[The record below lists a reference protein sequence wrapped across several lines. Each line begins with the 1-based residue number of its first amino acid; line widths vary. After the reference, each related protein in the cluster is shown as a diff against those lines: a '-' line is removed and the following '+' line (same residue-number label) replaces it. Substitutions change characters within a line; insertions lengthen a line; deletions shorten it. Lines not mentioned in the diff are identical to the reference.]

1 MLIMTKDREIL
12 NLDNVLEIR
21 ASEENVEC
29 ELMNGYIYIIQS
41 FKTHKKAEDA
51 LDKILNQYDRG
62 QRTKGYQVIKVCY
75 EKGLV
80 SVQDLQ
86 SMIKNETGIEIKF

>member
-51 LDKILNQYDRG
+51 LDKILNQYD
-62 QRTKGYQVIKVCY
+62 
-75 EKGLV
+75 KGL
-80 SVQDLQ
+80 SSYKGMLRKRSCQCAGPAIHDQ
-86 SMIKNETGIEIKF
+86 E

>member
-29 ELMNGYIYIIQS
+29 ELMNGYIYTIQS

-51 LDKILNQYDRG
+51 LDKILNQ
-62 QRTKGYQVIKVCY
+62 
-75 EKGLV
+75 
-80 SVQDLQ
+80 
-86 SMIKNETGIEIKF
+86 

>member
-29 ELMNGYIYIIQS
+29 ELMNGYIYTIQS

-51 LDKILNQYDRG
+51 LDKILNQYDRA
-62 QRTKGYQVIKVCY
+62 KGYQVIKERY
-75 EKGLV
+75 K
-80 SVQDLQ
+80 
-86 SMIKNETGIEIKF
+86 

>member
-51 LDKILNQYDRG
+51 
-62 QRTKGYQVIKVCY
+62 KGYQVIKVCY

>member
-29 ELMNGYIYIIQS
+29 ELMNGYIYTIQS

-62 QRTKGYQVIKVCY
+62 QRVINRRYQKSDTI
-75 EKGLV
+75 
-80 SVQDLQ
+80 
-86 SMIKNETGIEIKF
+86 IKNVCRK

>member
-51 LDKILNQYDRG
+51 LDKGLSSY
-62 QRTKGYQVIKVCY
+62 KGMLRKRSCQCAGPAIHDQ
-75 EKGLV
+75 E
-80 SVQDLQ
+80 
-86 SMIKNETGIEIKF
+86 